1 MFQISIAMY
10 ENKKN
15 LFVLSILSAT
25 NNIGI
30 HATKMR
36 KVKGE
41 TGHAAINRTPESKLS
56 IND

>member
-1 MFQISIAMY
+1 MY

-15 LFVLSILSAT
+15 LFVRSILSAI
-25 NNIGI
+25 NNMGI
-30 HATKMR
+30 HATKIR

-41 TGHAAINRTPESKLS
+41 TGHAAINRIPESMLS